1 MTTKHALFQTQSTQ
15 MDQSSA
21 NVFGEEEVT
30 LRSYASE
37 QRSWRRKISKQQ
49 QQEVSAREQRGRKR
63 YTVDVDMKGNPC
75 GQNRA
80 LWLTCLR
87 GHFHDIDFSKD
98 NYNSHKTS
106 MLLNI
111 KERVDNTFEYEGGIR
126 RVTE

>member
-1 MTTKHALFQTQSTQ
+1 M
-15 MDQSSA
+15 
-21 NVFGEEEVT
+21 T

-63 YTVDVDMKGNPC
+63 YTVNVDMKGNSC

-87 GHFHDIDFSKD
+87 GHSHDIDFSED